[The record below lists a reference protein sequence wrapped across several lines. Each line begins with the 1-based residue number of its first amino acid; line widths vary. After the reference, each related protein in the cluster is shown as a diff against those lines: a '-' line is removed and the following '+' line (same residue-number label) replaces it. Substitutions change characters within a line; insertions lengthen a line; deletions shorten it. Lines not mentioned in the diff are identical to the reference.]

1 MELKNAC
8 GPEAVLAYEKVDFL
22 IWLFIDNMSKRRRE
36 DEVGTQ
42 PRQRIPRRGIGPSK
56 RIKTDVTYFADKEN
70 VPSKLQ
76 NAMPETEKQRKHTLI
91 PFAKKGAIQ
100 STRQALKPK
109 ANNYLAMRVAH
120 PISENVIK
128 SNLYDDENWIQQQ
141 QELFTSILNETLET
155 VTSRSTFWDDQDLER
170 IRASSFQY
178 YQSNS
183 FQSIV
188 QRLNSVFSTRV
199 HPV

>member
-1 MELKNAC
+1 MC
-8 GPEAVLAYEKVDFL
+8 GLEAVLVYEKVDFL
-22 IWLFIDNMSKRRRE
+22 NWLFIDDMSKRRRE

-42 PRQRIPRRGIGPSK
+42 PRRMIPRRGVGPSK

-76 NAMPETEKQRKHTLI
+76 NAMPENEKQRKQTLI

-100 STRQALKPK
+100 SSRQALKPK
-109 ANNYLAMRVAH
+109 VNNHLAMRVAH

-141 QELFTSILNETLET
+141 QELFTSILNETFET
-155 VTSRSTFWDDQDLER
+155 ETSRSASWDDQNLER
-170 IRASSFQY
+170 IRVVSFQY

-188 QRLNSVFSTRV
+188 QRLNSVSSPRV

>member
-1 MELKNAC
+1 
-8 GPEAVLAYEKVDFL
+8 
-22 IWLFIDNMSKRRRE
+22 MSKRRRE

-42 PRQRIPRRGIGPSK
+42 PHQRIPRRGIGPSK
-56 RIKTDVTYFADKEN
+56 RIKTDVTYFPDKEN
-70 VPSKLQ
+70 VLSRLQ
-76 NAMPETEKQRKHTLI
+76 NAMPKNEKQRKQKSI

-109 ANNYLAMRVAH
+109 VNNYLAMCVAH

-128 SNLYDDENWIQQQ
+128 SNLYDDENWIVQQ
-141 QELFTSILNETLET
+141 QELFTSILNEILET
-155 VTSRSTFWDDQDLER
+155 ETSHLASWDDQNLER
-170 IRASSFQY
+170 IRAASFQY

-188 QRLNSVFSTRV
+188 QRLNSVSSTRV
-199 HPV
+199 RPV